1 MFALPNLLGVSIGEA
16 IAALVLAAASAVPA
30 PAPTAPAARAGW
42 AWPLDPQPRV
52 VRAFDPPDQP
62 WLAGHRGVD
71 LATRVGATVH
81 TPTGGRIAFTG
92 TIAGRGVVV
101 VAHEDGLRSTF
112 EPVHGGPPVGTSV
125 SRSDPIGTIG
135 AGAGHCAPAT
145 CLHWGVIRGRTY
157 LDPLSYLGRAPIILL
172 PLS

>member
-1 MFALPNLLGVSIGEA
+1 MSIGET
-16 IAALVLAAASAVPA
+16 ITALALFAVSAVVT
-30 PAPTAPAARAGW
+30 PAPTAPAARAEW
-42 AWPLDPQPRV
+42 AWPLDPRPPV

-71 LATRVGATVH
+71 LATRVDATVH
-81 TPTGGRIAFTG
+81 TPTGGRISFTG

-101 VAHEDGLRSTF
+101 VAHANGLRSTF
-112 EPVHGGPPVGTSV
+112 EPVRDAPPLGTAV
-125 SRSDPIGTIG
+125 SRSEPIGTVG
-135 AGAGHCAPAT
+135 AAAGHCAPAT

-157 LDPLSYLGRAPIILL
+157 LDPLGLLGRAPIILL